1 MSKASPKRRSRAEV
15 STPLTLPLDDIEL
28 YDRDPR
34 QSPNAEYTRIKAS
47 IQAQGIDQPL
57 VVTRRP
63 DAERYVIAAGGNTR
77 LKILRELF
85 EETGKARYARVAC
98 VAKPWRGEAEV
109 VLAHLRENDLRGGLN
124 FVDKARAVRE
134 VRQLIE
140 QEEGQ
145 VSLTLAALT
154 EVLKARGYPMSR
166 TSLWFM
172 EYVVDVLAARLP
184 AALRAGLGRDEVERI
199 RGFERAARA
208 LWHDRLPADSDD
220 FDEVFTLLCRRYDSS
235 DWDYLSLRQALEAE
249 IAERLNQTV
258 HAVRLALDA
267 RLHGVAETV
276 LPARD
281 EGDDGWPELIQ
292 PKPRLTSERVV
303 SVAAPDAG
311 ADPNEATASSDQPLT
326 DLPTPQETPDPQPT
340 PLGDPT
346 PKTLA
351 VTVPARPLSQLRAEA
366 LELARALASRHGL
379 GDLIVALPDT
389 GTGFL
394 VVDVPSPALL
404 EQLDEPTLAQVSTL
418 WWLLVACS
426 EITVAPVAWLLPHL
440 SPTCVLHRALREQ
453 DAALLFNAVWTLDPG
468 QLGFRLWRT
477 LSEQDWSDLLALM
490 SCYRA
495 LHRMAA
501 ATDRG
506 LWEQSA

>member
-1 MSKASPKRRSRAEV
+1 MSKAVPKRRPRAET
-15 STPLTLPLDDIEL
+15 STPLVLSLDDIEL

-63 DAERYVIAAGGNTR
+63 DAERYLIAAGGNTR

-85 EETGKARYARVAC
+85 AETGDARFGRVAC

-109 VLAHLRENDLRGGLN
+109 VLAHLRENDLRGGLT

-145 VSLTLAALT
+145 VSLTQVELT
-154 EVLKARGYPMSR
+154 QLLKARGYPMSQ
-166 TSLWFM
+166 TSLCFM
-172 EYVVDVLAARLP
+172 EYAVDVLTERLP
-184 AALRAGLGRDEVERI
+184 AALKAGLGRDDVERI
-199 RGFERAARA
+199 RVFERAARA
-208 LWHDRLPADSDD
+208 LWRDRLPADADD
-220 FDEVFTLLCRRYDSS
+220 FDDVFTLLCRRYDSP
-235 DWDYLSLRQALEAE
+235 DWDFLSLRQALEAE

-258 HAVRLALDA
+258 HAVRLALEA
-267 RLHGVAETV
+267 RLSGVTESV

-281 EGDDGWPELIQ
+281 PDDDGWPELVQ
-292 PKPRLTSERVV
+292 PKSRLASQPTLRV
-303 SVAAPDAG
+303 ATQELG
-311 ADPNEATASSDQPLT
+311 ADAEVEEPGTPKPST
-326 DLPTPQETPDPQPT
+326 DLPKPPEASEPPPGPVADAPSATA
-340 PLGDPT
+340 
-346 PKTLA
+346 A
-351 VTVPARPLSQLRAEA
+351 VTVPSSALFQLRADA
-366 LELARALASRHGL
+366 AQLARALATRHGL
-379 GDLIVALPDT
+379 GDLIVALPES

-394 VVDVPSPALL
+394 VVDVPPPGLL
-404 EQLDEPTLAQVSTL
+404 EQLDESALAQVSTL

-426 EITVAPVAWLLPHL
+426 EMTVAPVVWLLPHL
-440 SPTCVLHRALREQ
+440 SPGCVLHRALREQ
-453 DAALLFNAVWTLDPG
+453 DAALLFNALWTLDPG

-490 SCYRA
+490 TCYRT
-495 LHRMAA
+495 LHRVAA
-501 ATDRG
+501 ASDVA
-506 LWEQSA
+506 LWGHPA